1 MIVLLWHAK
10 TFNKEIKLI
19 RVSDYIANFIS
30 DELGLKDIFM
40 LSGAGSM
47 HLTDGVACNPKLR
60 PICLHHEQSVSM
72 ALEAYARTNENFAV
86 GYFSTGP
93 AALNAITGLGG
104 AWQDTVPCLFI
115 SGNVKSSTC
124 SHSEGV
130 PNLRQFGVQELDII
144 PVVSSLCKYAV
155 HLTKPEMIRYEL
167 EKAVSIAKS
176 GRPGPVWIDIPM
188 DVQSAFIDQE
198 ILPNYRSIYQAPKAS
213 PEDILCVASL
223 LSSSKRPVIIAGR
236 GIRLSGAREL
246 LKELAIEFNIPV
258 VTPYLGIDN
267 LRHDL
272 DVYIGKTGV
281 KGDRPA
287 NFAMQNSDLIL
298 AIGTSLHISVVGYE
312 YEHFARAAK
321 KVVIDIDLTS
331 HMKKTI
337 KIDKLI
343 ESDASYA
350 IKELIIKLRQINTRF
365 TQNWL
370 EQCVSWKNKYP
381 VCLPEYEKTEG
392 KINIY
397 SFMDR
402 LCSLAGEGDAF
413 IGDAGSAIYAVS
425 QGIKLIND
433 RQRYIPSSAM
443 ATMGYTVPAAFGVSA
458 ALGDKRVLAITG
470 DGSLQQNIQELQT
483 FLHYKL
489 PIKLFIWNNDGYLS
503 IRASQ
508 KNYFN
513 ERYIG
518 EGARS
523 GVSIPDTLKIAN
535 AYGIAAARVNEL
547 NELDAAIEM
556 ALNYDGPFILEIITP
571 PEQPII
577 PTVSSKVNEDGT
589 MSSRP
594 LEDMAP
600 FLDRDEFAKNMIIPA
615 I

>member
-1 MIVLLWHAK
+1 M
-10 TFNKEIKLI
+10 I
-19 RVSDYIANFIS
+19 RVSDYIAQFIS
-30 DELGLKDIFM
+30 DRLGLKDIFM

-60 PICLHHEQSVSM
+60 AICVHHEQSASM
-72 ALEAYARTNENFAV
+72 ALEAYARTNENFGV

-93 AALNAITGLGG
+93 AALNALTGLGG

-115 SGNVKSSTC
+115 SGQVKRSTC
-124 SHSEGV
+124 SHTEGV
-130 PNLRQFGVQELDII
+130 PGLRQFGVQELDII

-155 HLTKPEMIRYEL
+155 HLTQPEMVRYEL

-188 DVQSAFIDQE
+188 DVQSALIDPDT
-198 ILPNYRSIYQAPKAS
+198 LPSYTAMEPVPTGSDAVLDELRDLFMQA
-213 PEDILCVASL
+213 E
-223 LSSSKRPVIIAGR
+223 RPVIIAGR
-236 GIRLSGAREL
+236 GVRLAGAQAVL
-246 LKELAIEFNIPV
+246 QALATEFNVPV

-272 DVYIGKTGV
+272 DIYIGKTGV

-287 NFAMQNSDLIL
+287 NFTMQNADLVI
-298 AIGTSLHISVVGYE
+298 AVGTSLHISVIGYE
-312 YEHFARAAK
+312 YEQFARAAK

-331 HMKKTI
+331 HRKRTI
-337 KIDKLI
+337 QIDRMI
-343 ESDASYA
+343 ESDAKQA
-350 IKELIIKLRQINTRF
+350 LDGLLTRLHEANF
-365 TQNWL
+365 KSVSAPWL
-370 EQCVSWKNKYP
+370 QRCVGWKKKYP
-381 VCLPEYEKTEG
+381 VCLPEYANTVG
-392 KINIY
+392 AINVY

-402 LCSLAGEGDAF
+402 LSALTGEGDVF

-425 QGIKLIND
+425 QGLILRHNN
-433 RQRYIPSSAM
+433 QRYIPSSAM
-443 ATMGYTVPAAFGVSA
+443 ATMGYTVPAAMGVSA
-458 ALGDKRVLAITG
+458 ALGDKRVMAITG

-483 FLHYKL
+483 ILHYKL

-508 KNYFN
+508 KNYFQ

-523 GVSIPDTLKIAN
+523 GVSIPDTLKICA
-535 AYGIAAARVNEL
+535 AYGLPAARVSAL
-547 NELDAAIEM
+547 SELDAAIQK
-556 ALNYDGPFILEIITP
+556 AFDHDGPYVLEIMTP
-571 PEQPII
+571 PEQAII
-577 PTVSSKVNEDGT
+577 PSVSSRVNPDGS

-600 FLDRDEFAKNMIIPA
+600 FLDREEYRSNLLVDEI
-615 I
+615 

>member
-1 MIVLLWHAK
+1 M
-10 TFNKEIKLI
+10 I
-19 RVSDYIANFIS
+19 RVSDYIASFIS
-30 DELGLKDIFM
+30 DQLGIKDIFM

-47 HLTDGVACNPKLR
+47 HLTDGIACNPKIR
-60 PICLHHEQSVSM
+60 AICVHHEQSASM

-93 AALNAITGLGG
+93 AALNALTGLGG

-115 SGNVKSSTC
+115 SGNVKRSTC

-130 PNLRQFGVQELDII
+130 PGLRQFGVQELDII

-155 HLTKPEMIRYEL
+155 HLNKPELIRYEL

-188 DVQSAFIDQE
+188 DIQSAHIDPTT
-198 ILPNYRSIYQAPKAS
+198 LSSYNSTYLVPKAS
-213 PEDILCVASL
+213 ADDINQVAEL
-223 LSSSKRPVIIAGR
+223 LMRARRPVIIAGR
-236 GIRLSGAREL
+236 GIRLAGAREL
-246 LKELAIEFNIPV
+246 LVKLATDFNIPV
-258 VTPYLGIDN
+258 VTPYLGVDN

-272 DVYIGKTGV
+272 DIYIGKTGV

-287 NFAMQNSDLIL
+287 NYAMQNSDLII

-312 YEHFARAAK
+312 YEMFAREAQ
-321 KVVIDIDLTS
+321 KVVIDIDITS
-331 HMKKTI
+331 HLKKTI

-343 ESDASYA
+343 QSDAKHALSELDNA
-350 IKELIIKLRQINTRF
+350 LIKMNYKKDRD
-365 TQNWL
+365 WL
-370 EQCVSWKNKYP
+370 NKCVSWKIKYP
-381 VCLPEYEKTEG
+381 VCLPEYEQTIDS
-392 KINIY
+392 INVY

-402 LCSLAGEGDAF
+402 LSKLAGPGDVF

-425 QGIKLIND
+425 QGIKLNHD
-433 RQRYIPSSAM
+433 GQRYIPSSAM
-443 ATMGYTVPAAFGVSA
+443 ATMGYTIPAAIGVSV

-503 IRASQ
+503 IRFSQ
-508 KNYFN
+508 KNYFD

-518 EGARS
+518 EGAGS
-523 GVSIPDTLKIAN
+523 GVSIPDTLKIAD
-535 AYGIAAARVNEL
+535 AYGISASRVKDL
-547 NELDAAIEM
+547 AKLDTAIQL
-556 ALNYDGPFILEIITP
+556 ALNHDGPYILEIITP
-571 PEQPII
+571 REQPII
-577 PTVSSKVNEDGT
+577 PTVSSRINPDGS

-600 FLDRDEFAKNMIIPA
+600 FLDRTEYLSNLLISEV
-615 I
+615 

>member
-1 MIVLLWHAK
+1 M
-10 TFNKEIKLI
+10 I
-19 RVSDYIANFIS
+19 RVADFIANFIS

-47 HLTDGVACNPKLR
+47 HLTDGVACNSKLR
-60 PICLHHEQSVSM
+60 AICLHHEQSASM

-93 AALNAITGLGG
+93 AALNALTGLGG
-104 AWQDTVPCLFI
+104 AWQDSVPCLFI
-115 SGNVKSSTC
+115 SGNVKRSTC
-124 SHSEGV
+124 SHSEGI
-130 PNLRQFGVQELDII
+130 PGLRQFGVQELDII

-155 HLTKPEMIRYEL
+155 HLTKPEMVRYEL
-167 EKAVSIAKS
+167 EKAVSIAKG
-176 GRPGPVWIDIPM
+176 GRPGPVWLDIPM
-188 DVQSAFIDQE
+188 DVQSAIIDPLSLPSFSSVE
-198 ILPNYRSIYQAPKAS
+198 IKPVSSQ
-213 PEDILCVASL
+213 EDIRYVVNLIKNAV
-223 LSSSKRPVIIAGR
+223 RPIIIAGR
-236 GIRLSGAREL
+236 GVRLAGAREL
-246 LKELAIEFNIPV
+246 LKSLAIDFNIPV

-281 KGDRPA
+281 KGDRAA

-312 YEHFARAAK
+312 YEQFAREAK
-321 KVVIDIDLTS
+321 TIVIDIDLTS
-331 HMKKTI
+331 HRKKTI
-337 KIDKLI
+337 KIDRMI
-343 ESDASYA
+343 ESDASAA
-350 IKELIIKLRQINTRF
+350 IEELLKELNFSQFKMSRD
-365 TQNWL
+365 WL
-370 EQCVSWKNKYP
+370 DLCVAWKKKYP
-381 VCLPEYEKTEG
+381 VCLPEYKNTLG
-392 KINIY
+392 AINVY
-397 SFMDR
+397 SFMER
-402 LCSLAGEGDAF
+402 LSKLAGPGDVF

-425 QGIKLIND
+425 QGVNLVHD
-433 RQRYIPSSAM
+433 DQRYIPSSAM
-443 ATMGYTVPAAFGVSA
+443 ATMGYTVPAAIGVSA
-458 ALGDKRVLAITG
+458 ALGGKRVLAITG

-483 FLHYKL
+483 YLHYKL

-508 KNYFN
+508 KNYFQ

-535 AYGIAAARVNEL
+535 AYGIAAARVNDL
-547 NELDAAIEM
+547 KELDQSIQAA
-556 ALNYDGPFILEIITP
+556 LDYDGPYILEIITP
-571 PEQPII
+571 PEQSII
-577 PTVSSKVNEDGT
+577 PTVSSRVNADGS

-600 FLDRDEFAKNMIIPA
+600 FLDREEYMKNMIIPT

>member
-1 MIVLLWHAK
+1 LQKVM
-10 TFNKEIKLI
+10 TQEIQMI
-19 RVSDYIANFIS
+19 RVADYIATFIS
-30 DELGLKDIFM
+30 DRLQLRDIFM

-60 PICLHHEQSVSM
+60 AICVHHEQSASM
-72 ALEAYARTNENFAV
+72 ALEAYARTNENFGV

-93 AALNAITGLGG
+93 AALNALTGLGG

-115 SGNVKSSTC
+115 SGNVKRLTC

-130 PNLRQFGVQELDII
+130 PGLRQFGVQELDII

-155 HLTKPEMIRYEL
+155 HLTNPEMIRYEL

-176 GRPGPVWIDIPM
+176 GRPGPVWLDIPM
-188 DVQSAFIDQE
+188 DVQSAYIDPDT
-198 ILPNYRSIYQAPKAS
+198 LSSFSSIEQQPIAS
-213 PEDILCVASL
+213 LEDIDYVANL
-223 LSSSKRPVIIAGR
+223 LINAKRPVIIAGR
-236 GIRLSGAREL
+236 GVRLAGARDL
-246 LKELAIEFNIPV
+246 LKDIAIEFNIPV

-298 AIGTSLHISVVGYE
+298 AIGTSLHITVVGYE
-312 YEHFARAAK
+312 YEQFARDAK
-321 KVVIDIDLTS
+321 TVVIDIDLTS
-331 HMKKTI
+331 HLKKTI
-337 KIDKLI
+337 KIDRMIK
-343 ESDASYA
+343 SDARYA
-350 IKELIIKLRQINTRF
+350 LTEIITKLQKSKFKSRRDWIDR
-365 TQNWL
+365 
-370 EQCVSWKNKYP
+370 CIAWKIKYP
-381 VCLPEYEKTEG
+381 VCLPEYKNTIG
-392 KINIY
+392 AINVY
-397 SFMDR
+397 SFMER
-402 LCSLAGEGDAF
+402 LSALAGEGDVF

-425 QGIKLIND
+425 QGVNLLHDN
-433 RQRYIPSSAM
+433 QRYIPSSAM
-443 ATMGYTVPAAFGVSA
+443 ATMGYTVPAAIGVSA
-458 ALGDKRVLAITG
+458 ALEDKRVLAITG

-483 FLHYKL
+483 YLHYKL

-523 GVSIPDTLKIAN
+523 GVSIPDTLKIAE
-535 AYGIAAARVNEL
+535 AYGIACARVKDL
-547 NELDAAIEM
+547 AELDQAIEK
-556 ALNYDGPFILEIITP
+556 ALAHDGPYILEVITP

-577 PTVSSKVNEDGT
+577 PTVSSRVNADGS

-600 FLDRDEFAKNMIIPA
+600 FLEREEYLGNMVVPTI
-615 I
+615 

>member
-1 MIVLLWHAK
+1 M
-10 TFNKEIKLI
+10 I
-19 RVSDYIANFIS
+19 RVSDYIAQFIS
-30 DELGLKDIFM
+30 DRLGLKDIFM

-60 PICLHHEQSVSM
+60 AICVHHEQSASM
-72 ALEAYARTNENFAV
+72 ALEAYARTNENFGV

-93 AALNAITGLGG
+93 AALNALTGLGG

-115 SGNVKSSTC
+115 SGQVKRSTC
-124 SHSEGV
+124 SHTEGV
-130 PNLRQFGVQELDII
+130 PGLRQFGVQELDII

-155 HLTKPEMIRYEL
+155 HLTQPEMVRYEL

-188 DVQSAFIDQE
+188 DVQSALIDQDKLPSYTATE
-198 ILPNYRSIYQAPKAS
+198 PVPTASDTILDELRDLFMKA
-213 PEDILCVASL
+213 E
-223 LSSSKRPVIIAGR
+223 RPVIIAGR
-236 GIRLSGAREL
+236 GVRLSGAQAVL
-246 LKELAIEFNIPV
+246 QTLATEFNVPV

-272 DVYIGKTGV
+272 DIYIGKTGV

-287 NFAMQNSDLIL
+287 NFTMQNSDLVL
-298 AIGTSLHISVVGYE
+298 AIGTSLHISVIGYE
-312 YEHFARAAK
+312 YEQFARAAK

-331 HMKKTI
+331 HRKRTI
-337 KIDKLI
+337 KIDHMI
-343 ESDASYA
+343 ESDAKVA
-350 IKELIIKLRQINTRF
+350 LQGLLERLRDAQF
-365 TQNWL
+365 KSSSAPWL
-370 EQCVSWKNKYP
+370 DRCVGWKHKYP
-381 VCLPEYEKTEG
+381 VCLPEYANTVG
-392 KINIY
+392 AINVY

-402 LCSLAGEGDAF
+402 LSALAGEGDVF

-425 QGIKLIND
+425 QGLILRHNN
-433 RQRYIPSSAM
+433 QRYIPSSAM
-443 ATMGYTVPAAFGVSA
+443 ATMGYTVPAALGVSA
-458 ALGDKRVLAITG
+458 ALGDKRVMAITG

-483 FLHYKL
+483 ILHYKL

-523 GVSIPDTLKIAN
+523 GVSIPDTLKVCE
-535 AYGIAAARVNEL
+535 AYGLPAARVSDIT
-547 NELDAAIEM
+547 ELDAAIHK
-556 ALNYDGPFILEIITP
+556 AIQHDGPYLLEIITP

-577 PTVSSKVNEDGT
+577 PTVSSRVNADGS

-600 FLDRDEFAKNMIIPA
+600 FLDREEYLSNLLIKEV
-615 I
+615 